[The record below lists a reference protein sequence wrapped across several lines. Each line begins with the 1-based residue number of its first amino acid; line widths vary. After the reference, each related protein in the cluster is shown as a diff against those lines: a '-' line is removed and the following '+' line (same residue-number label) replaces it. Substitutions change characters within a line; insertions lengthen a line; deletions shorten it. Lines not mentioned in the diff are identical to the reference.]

1 LNEIPLATYQ
11 LSDDLQGRI
20 MTAVSRSRTVTRA
33 FALLTIFGFVAGLL
47 FTAGNLR
54 SQSKLRVP
62 PTMLAQDSLKVW
74 IRFADKGE
82 TTATPTHKAAISA
95 AALHRRA
102 LRATNADA
110 VNLDREVN
118 PAYIDQVRAHAL
130 RVVHASRWLNA
141 VSAYVTPAQLGDLAQ
156 LDCVS
161 EIRPVARFTRPE
173 EPISPASGE
182 LLRPTIPYPV
192 FYGPSYAQLNLIQ
205 VPLLHD
211 LGYTGAGIRILM
223 LDTGFNTEH
232 SAFLATDIEATWD
245 FINNDEDVVDAASA
259 GDGQQAHGT
268 ATLSLIGAS
277 EDEKSIGAAYEAT
290 FLLAKT
296 EIYGSETAIEEDN
309 WVAGIEWGESLGAD
323 VASSSLG
330 YIDWYEYADL
340 DGNTTLCTQAADIA
354 ASLGVIV
361 VSAIGNGQRTSTFPT
376 LIAPSDGDSVI
387 TVGAVSNGGDIAFF
401 SSNGPT
407 ADGRIKPD
415 VCAQGT
421 SNYIASHVGGYGLGQ
436 GTSYSTPLVAGAV
449 ALLLQAHPEWQYGN
463 LYRAL
468 TLTATRAA
476 APDNVYGYGIV
487 RALEALNYD
496 GSAPSFIKG
505 VTAYPNPFT
514 DFVEFDFEIP
524 PAGAVEIRIYTV
536 AGEKIATLTRPA
548 SDPLPLKW
556 QGRNDSGEDAAPGI
570 YIAYIS
576 APGLSETRKILK
588 TR

>member
-1 LNEIPLATYQ
+1 MNSILRTRISTGVILLSAILAAIAA
-11 LSDDLQGRI
+11 SVFINGDLH
-20 MTAVSRSRTVTRA
+20 
-33 FALLTIFGFVAGLL
+33 
-47 FTAGNLR
+47 
-54 SQSKLRVP
+54 SQSKLRIP
-62 PTMLAQDSLKVW
+62 PTLLAQDSLKVW
-74 IRFADKGE
+74 VLFVDKGE
-82 TTATPTHKAAISA
+82 TTATPPRKAAISS

-102 LRATNADA
+102 LRGTNTATDA
-110 VNLDREVN
+110 LDREVSR
-118 PAYIDQVRAHAL
+118 AYIDQVRAHTL
-130 RVVHASRWLNA
+130 RIVHPSRWLNA
-141 VSAYVTPAQLGDLAQ
+141 VSAYVTPAQLDDIAQ
-156 LDCVS
+156 LECVS
-161 EIRPVARFTRPE
+161 EIRSVARFTRPV
-173 EPISPASGE
+173 EPISPLNGE
-182 LLRPTIPYPV
+182 LLRPTIPYPA

-245 FINNDEDVVDAASA
+245 FINDDEDVIDAATVS
-259 GDGQQAHGT
+259 DGQQAHGT

-277 EDEKSIGAAYEAT
+277 EEKKAIGAAYEAT

-296 EIYGSETAIEEDN
+296 EVYGSETSIEEDN
-309 WVAGIEWGESLGAD
+309 WVAGVEWGESLGAD

-354 ASLGVIV
+354 ASLGVMV
-361 VSAIGNGQRTSTFPT
+361 VNAIGNGQRQSVSPT

-387 TVGAVSNGGDIAFF
+387 AVGAVSNGGDIAFF

-496 GSAPSFIKG
+496 GSAPQFIKG
-505 VTAYPNPFT
+505 VTAYPNPF
-514 DFVEFDFEIP
+514 DDVVAFDFEIP

-556 QGRNDSGEDAAPGI
+556 QGTNDSGEEAAPGI

-576 APGLSETRKILK
+576 APGLSETKKIFK
-588 TR
+588 IR

>member
-1 LNEIPLATYQ
+1 MNSLLRTDVSIKASLLA
-11 LSDDLQGRI
+11 
-20 MTAVSRSRTVTRA
+20 A
-33 FALLTIFGFVAGLL
+33 IFGLVAVLIL
-47 FTAGNLR
+47 TNDSLR
-54 SQSKLRVP
+54 SQSKIRIP
-62 PTMLAQDSLKVW
+62 KTMLTEDSVKVW
-74 IRFADKGE
+74 VLFTDKGE
-82 TTATPTHKAAISA
+82 TTATPSRKAAISSA
-95 AALHRRA
+95 AIQRRD
-102 LRATNADA
+102 LRGTNAATD
-110 VNLDREVN
+110 VLDREVN
-118 PAYIDQVRAHAL
+118 RVYIDQVRAHAL
-130 RVVHASRWLNA
+130 RIVHPSRWLNA
-141 VSAYVTPAQLGDLAQ
+141 VSAYVTPAQLDDIAQ

-173 EPISPASGE
+173 EPISPVSAE
-182 LLRPTIPYPV
+182 LLRPTIPYPT

-211 LGYTGAGIRILM
+211 LGYTGVGIRILI

-232 SAFLATDIEATWD
+232 TAFLATDIEATWD
-245 FINNDEDVVDAASA
+245 FINNDEDVIDAASA
-259 GDGQQAHGT
+259 SDGQQAHGT
-268 ATLSLIGAS
+268 ATLSLIGAA
-277 EDEKSIGAAYEAT
+277 EEEKAIGAAYEAT

-296 EIYGSETAIEEDN
+296 EVYGSETAIEEDN

-330 YIDWYEYADL
+330 YVDWYEYADL
-340 DGNTTLCTQAADIA
+340 DGNTALCTQAADIA

-361 VSAIGNGQRTSTFPT
+361 VNAIGNGQRLSTFPT

-387 TVGAVSNGGDIAFF
+387 AVGAVSNGGDIAFF

-449 ALLLQAHPEWQYGN
+449 ALLLQAHPEWKFGN

-496 GSAPSFIKG
+496 GSAPKFIKG
-505 VTAYPNPFT
+505 VTAYPNPFD
-514 DFVEFDFEIP
+514 DFVEFDFESP
-524 PAGAVEIRIYTV
+524 PAGTVEIRIYTV

-556 QGRNDSGEDAAPGI
+556 QGRNDSGEEAAPGI

-576 APGLSETRKILK
+576 APGLSETRKIFK

>member
-1 LNEIPLATYQ
+1 
-11 LSDDLQGRI
+11 
-20 MTAVSRSRTVTRA
+20 MTAVFRSRSVTHA
-33 FALLTIFGFVAGLL
+33 FALLMLFGLAAGLL
-47 FTAGNLR
+47 LTAGNLR
-54 SQSKLRVP
+54 SQSKIRIP
-62 PTMLAQDSLKVW
+62 QTMLAQDSLKVW
-74 IRFADKGE
+74 VLFTDKGE
-82 TTATPTHKAAISA
+82 TTATPSRKAAISSAALQRRARRGTNA
-95 AALHRRA
+95 AA
-102 LRATNADA
+102 DA
-110 VNLDREVN
+110 LDREVDR
-118 PAYIDQVRAHAL
+118 AYIDQIRALSL
-130 RVVHASRWLNA
+130 RIVHPSRWLNA
-141 VSAYVTPAQLGDLAQ
+141 VSAYVTPAQLDDLAQ

-161 EIRPVARFTRPE
+161 EIRSVARFTRPV
-173 EPISPASGE
+173 EPILPLSEA
-182 LLRPTIPYPV
+182 LLRPTIPYPA

-211 LGYTGAGIRILM
+211 LGYTGEGIRILI
-223 LDTGFNTEH
+223 LDTGFNTQH
-232 SAFLATDIEATWD
+232 PAFLATDVEATWD
-245 FINNDEDVVDAASA
+245 FINNDEDVIDAATA
-259 GDGQQAHGT
+259 EDGQQAHGT

-277 EDEKSIGAAYEAT
+277 EEKKAIGAAYEAT

-296 EIYGSETAIEEDN
+296 EVYGSETSIEEDN
-309 WVAGIEWGESLGAD
+309 WVAGVEWGESLGAD

-340 DGNTTLCTQAADIA
+340 DGNTALCTQAADIA

-361 VSAIGNGQRTSTFPT
+361 VNAIGNGQRLSTFPT

-387 TVGAVSNGGDIAFF
+387 AVGAVSNAGEIAFF

-421 SNYIASHVGGYGLGQ
+421 SNYIANYSGGYGLGQ

-449 ALLLQAHPEWQYGN
+449 ALLLQAHPEWQFGN

-496 GSAPSFIKG
+496 GSAPKFIKG
-505 VTAYPNPFT
+505 VTAYPNPFD

-556 QGRNDSGEDAAPGI
+556 QGRNDSGEEAAPGI

-576 APGLSETRKILK
+576 APGLSETRKIFK